1 MEIGLLRM
9 KNANPED
16 SEGYGVG
23 ALMLPEVFV
32 QKVNGPGSGPG
43 PVPLWERC
51 YRLSN
56 LQSMFKTS
64 HIVMVIPL

>member
-9 KNANPED
+9 KND

-32 QKVNGPGSGPG
+32 QKVIGPGSGPG
-43 PVPLWERC
+43 RGVTGSATLNR
-51 YRLSN
+51 
-56 LQSMFKTS
+56 
-64 HIVMVIPL
+64 

>member
-43 PVPLWERC
+43 RGVTGSATLNR
-51 YRLSN
+51 
-56 LQSMFKTS
+56 
-64 HIVMVIPL
+64 